1 MLASE
6 VMRDLCRREH
16 IGRDQVVLH
25 ADNGGP
31 HGPRPPCE
39 RRHDGPR
46 PVASLGL
53 PRAGH
58 VAGTGRDVVVQP
70 TGGEQRQSVFGITV
84 SNLEVSARLSIRI
97 LCQPVRR

>member
-31 HGPRPPCE
+31 MALGH
-39 RRHDGPR
+39 
-46 PVASLGL
+46 PVKGATMALGQWL
-53 PRAGH
+53 A
-58 VAGTGRDVVVQP
+58 
-70 TGGEQRQSVFGITV
+70 
-84 SNLEVSARLSIRI
+84 
-97 LCQPVRR
+97 